1 MKTHS
6 PEKDLE
12 KIRNQVAGCKKC
24 PLHQER
30 IHAVF
35 GEGPWDAPI
44 MVIGEGPGANE
55 DKQGLPFVGRAGK
68 LLDQLLEQQGLSRRE
83 NVFIANIVKCRPP
96 KNRVP
101 KKPEVEACFPYLTRQ
116 IQLINPSIILLL
128 GATAIKSYRG
138 ELKEKISDVRGK
150 WSREDGRL
158 VMATFHPAAVFRNRT
173 YQGYIEEDLKTI
185 ADQYRKELD

>member
-1 MKTHS
+1 MKNHS
-6 PEKDLE
+6 PEKAMQQ
-12 KIRNQVAGCKKC
+12 ISTRVRGCTEC

-30 IHAVF
+30 THAVF

-55 DKQGLPFVGRAGK
+55 DKLGRPFVGRAGK
-68 LLDQLLEQQGLSRRE
+68 LLDQLLEQEGLSRQE

-96 KNRVP
+96 NNRVP
-101 KKPEVEACFPYLTRQ
+101 KKPEVEACFPYLSRQ
-116 IQLINPSIILLL
+116 IQLIDPAIILLL

-138 ELKEKISDVRGK
+138 ELKEKISDIRGR
-150 WSREDGRL
+150 WSQEDGRL

-173 YQGYIEEDLKTI
+173 YQRYIEEDLKTI
-185 ADQYRKELD
+185 AGQYRNGS

>member
-1 MKTHS
+1 MKDAS
-6 PEKDLE
+6 PVKALE
-12 KIRNQVAGCKKC
+12 QIQKQVTGCKKC

-30 IHAVF
+30 LNAVF

-68 LLDQLLEQQGLSRRE
+68 LLDQLLEQQGLSRKE

-116 IQLINPSIILLL
+116 IQLIDPSIIVLL

-150 WSREDGRL
+150 WSREDGRM

-173 YQGYIEEDLKTI
+173 YQGYIEADLKTI
-185 ADQYRKELD
+185 AEQYRNGMD

>member
-1 MKTHS
+1 MKTQS
-6 PEKDLE
+6 PVKALE
-12 KIRNQVAGCKKC
+12 EIQKQVTGCTKC

-30 IHAVF
+30 LNAVF

-55 DKQGLPFVGRAGK
+55 DKQGRPFVGRAGK
-68 LLDQLLEQQGLSRRE
+68 LLDQLLEQQGLSRRD

-116 IQLINPSIILLL
+116 IQLIDPAILVLL

-185 ADQYRKELD
+185 ADTYRNGMD